1 MTTSFAKR
9 RFGRK
14 TLSVETFVN
23 QNLRHLT
30 TFYVQ
35 ASLKNDPMKIFVG
48 KKFRQLAQILLLLPM
63 QLLPTRYVLFEIKH
77 PSLWSFMFIYF
88 KYFTNFLKDT
98 TTTLPS
104 LSVYLTGIARI
115 TQNREKCLIFI
126 VFPQAWTKIRVNEKK
141 KEKNSDN
148 NNMRMN
154 KSKANTLNIYAYVY
168 VHTPIDMQIY
178 INTDTPIHMNT

>member
-1 MTTSFAKR
+1 MTQWKF
-9 RFGRK
+9 
-14 TLSVETFVN
+14 LSVKSFGN
-23 QNLRHLT
+23 WHKFCHFCRCS
-30 TFYVQ
+30 FYRQ
-35 ASLKNDPMKIFVG
+35 GMYSLKSNTRPYDHLCSF
-48 KKFRQLAQILLLLPM
+48 IL
-63 QLLPTRYVLFEIKH
+63 
-77 PSLWSFMFIYF
+77 

-178 INTDTPIHMNT
+178 INTDTPIHMNTLCVIQVR

>member
-1 MTTSFAKR
+1 MFKRLLKMTQWKF
-9 RFGRK
+9 
-14 TLSVETFVN
+14 LSVKSFGNWRTFC
-23 QNLRHLT
+23 H
-30 TFYVQ
+30 FYRCSFYRQ
-35 ASLKNDPMKIFVG
+35 GMYSLKSNTPPYDH
-48 KKFRQLAQILLLLPM
+48 LC
-63 QLLPTRYVLFEIKH
+63 
-77 PSLWSFMFIYF
+77 SFIF

-178 INTDTPIHMNT
+178 INTDTPIHMNTLCVIQVR